1 MGVGPR
7 AARAPRAPGGRM
19 ATGSAHALG
28 GDDGDPRADAW
39 WCETNGAECGPWQE
53 GQPLPEPVTFAAL
66 AAATS
71 SFFLVGGLTA
81 SGASASVY
89 RGDPG
94 PDGLTWTEQQPL
106 PAPVFAA
113 AATIVGD
120 RLYVLGGA
128 PSFEE
133 ASSAAW
139 RAPLRSDGFLGEWG
153 PVGTLPA
160 PVLGHGAIG
169 IDDHL
174 LLVGG
179 YDWLDASAAAYLAPA
194 AAELD
199 WVDAAALATPRFAMG
214 VAEGV
219 GAVYLVGGWTAGFA
233 ELTGGIVWASA
244 CP

>member
-19 ATGSAHALG
+19 ATGSALRAG
-28 GDDGDPRADAW
+28 RRRRRSRADAW

-120 RLYVLGGA
+120 QLYVLGGA
-128 PSFEE
+128 PSFE
-133 ASSAAW
+133 
-139 RAPLRSDGFLGEWG
+139 GFLRRVARSTPLGWISGRVGAGRHPSRAG
-153 PVGTLPA
+153 PRPRRDRNRRPPLARRRVR
-160 PVLGHGAIG
+160 
-169 IDDHL
+169 
-174 LLVGG
+174 LVGRERRR
-179 YDWLDASAAAYLAPA
+179 LPRARSRQAHS
-194 AAELD
+194 
-199 WVDAAALATPRFAMG
+199 VDAAALATPRFAMG
-214 VAEGV
+214 VAEGD